1 MICYFIRKAFSV
13 AIITAGILAGPVCLA
28 ASLEQQREWYE
39 QAGIALE
46 EDNDEAY
53 RQLRAKLDDYPL
65 SPYLDYR
72 AFSRLLFKK
81 TPAQVEAF
89 ITEYKS
95 LPFSTTIKS
104 RYLEYLADTER
115 WQNFVAVQPMPPRGE
130 VLRCHYYYAQSKLGN
145 TEVAW
150 QGAESLWLTGKS
162 LSDACDPLLTKW
174 QKAGKKSNTLILD
187 RMLLV
192 FEERNRNRLKY
203 LNKQLSGSGKAGGK
217 AVLDLYDSPELV
229 ASFAKRSKVTPFNQ
243 SLTVLAYKRLV
254 RDDVKEAV
262 KQYQRTMDGQHFSK
276 DKRQRLADYTASRL
290 FSTDDKKLLS
300 WRDKKLSTSHSVK
313 LLERRIRVTIREADW
328 AATGYWMARLPQQAR
343 ETTRWTFWQANLLA
357 KQGKDKAAGELYR
370 SILGQRDFYSVAA
383 ATVLGKPIVYPVK
396 SSKVSMALT
405 KEYGKTLSR
414 IEELIALDKLF
425 AANREWHYL
434 LDDMDND
441 QVVMLAT
448 YAAANKWHHLAV
460 QATISGQLWDY
471 VELRFPIAHKWWFD
485 FFSKKR
491 DLPVTTMM
499 ALARQ
504 ESALNVEAVSPVG
517 ARGLMQLMP
526 TTAKET
532 AKKLGRNYKG
542 KKSLFDP
549 GVNIRLGSGYLKMM
563 LERYDNNRIF
573 AFAAYNAGPSR
584 VKRWRQ
590 ETDGQLDVYEFIEAI
605 PFTETRGYV
614 QNILMFEVYY
624 GDLTGKKNPLL
635 KPNELETK
643 Y

>member
-1 MICYFIRKAFSV
+1 MIGYFIRKAFSV
-13 AIITAGILAGPVCLA
+13 VIISAGILAGA
-28 ASLEQQREWYE
+28 APFAATLEQQREWYE
-39 QAGIALE
+39 QAGVALE
-46 EDNDEAY
+46 EDNTDEY
-53 RQLRAKLDDYPL
+53 LQLREQLDDYVL
-65 SPYLDYR
+65 TPYLDYR
-72 AFSRLLFKK
+72 EFSRLLFMK
-81 TPAQVEAF
+81 TPRQVEDF
-89 ITEYKS
+89 INEYKS

-115 WQNFVAVQPMPPRGE
+115 WQNFVEVQPMPPRGE
-130 VLRCHYYYAQSKLGN
+130 VLKCHYYYAQSKLGN

-162 LSDACDPLLTKW
+162 LSDACDPLLSKW
-174 QKAGKKSNTLILD
+174 QKAGQRSNTLILD

-192 FEERNRNRLKY
+192 YEEGNRTRLKY
-203 LNKQLSGSGKAGGK
+203 LNKQLGGSGKAKGK
-217 AVLDLYDSPELV
+217 AVLELYDSPERV
-229 ASFAKRSKVTPFNQ
+229 AGFAKRSKVTPFHQ

-254 RDDVKEAV
+254 RDDVREAV

-276 DKRQRLADYTASRL
+276 DKRQRLADYTAGRL
-290 FSTDDKKLLS
+290 FSTDDENLLS
-300 WRDKKLSTSHSVK
+300 WRDQKLSTSRSIR
-313 LLERRIRVTIREADW
+313 LLERRIRVAIREADW
-328 AATGYWMARLPQQAR
+328 EETERWLKRLPKAALK
-343 ETTRWTFWQANLLA
+343 TTRWTFWQAKLLA
-357 KQGKDKAAGELYR
+357 KKGQKKAAEELYR
-370 SILGQRDFYSVAA
+370 SILGQRDFYSAAA
-383 ATVLGKPIVYPVK
+383 ATVLKKNIVYPVK
-396 SSKVSMALT
+396 GPKQSTTLT
-405 KEYGKTLSR
+405 YEYGQTLRR
-414 IEELIALDKLF
+414 IKELIALDKLF

-434 LDDMDND
+434 LDGMDND

-491 DLPVTTMM
+491 GLSVTTMM

-504 ESALNVEAVSPVG
+504 ESALNAEAVSPVG

-532 AKKLGRNYKG
+532 AKKLGRNYQG

-584 VKRWRQ
+584 VNRWRQ
-590 ETDGQLDVYEFIEAI
+590 ETDSQLDVYEFIEAI

-624 GDLTGKKNPLL
+624 GDLTGKKNALL
-635 KPNELETK
+635 KPSELKAK

>member
-1 MICYFIRKAFSV
+1 MIGYFIRKAFSV
-13 AIITAGILAGPVCLA
+13 VIITAGILAGPASLA
-28 ASLEQQREWYE
+28 ATLEQQREWYE
-39 QAGIALE
+39 QAGVALE
-46 EDNDEAY
+46 EDNIDVY
-53 RQLRAKLDDYPL
+53 RQLRKQLDGYVL
-65 SPYLDYR
+65 TPYLDYR
-72 AFSRLLFKK
+72 DFSRLLFLK
-81 TPAQVEAF
+81 TPKQVEDF
-89 ITEYKS
+89 INEYKS

-115 WQNFVAVQPMPPRGE
+115 WQNFVEVQPMPPRGE
-130 VLRCHYYYAQSKLGN
+130 VLKCHYYYAQSKLGN

-162 LSDACDPLLTKW
+162 LSDACDPLLSKW
-174 QKAGKKSNTLILD
+174 QKAGQRSNTLILD

-192 FEERNRNRLKY
+192 YEEGNRTRLKY
-203 LNKQLSGSGKAGGK
+203 LNKQLGGSGKARGK
-217 AVLDLYDSPELV
+217 AVLELYDSPERV
-229 ASFAKRSKVTPFNQ
+229 AGFAKRSKVTPFHQ
-243 SLTVLAYKRLV
+243 GLTVLAYKRLV
-254 RDDVKEAV
+254 RDDVREAV
-262 KQYQRTMDGQHFSK
+262 KQYQRTMNGQHFSK

-290 FSTDDKKLLS
+290 FSTDDENLLS
-300 WRDKKLSTSHSVK
+300 WRDKKLATSRSIR
-313 LLERRIRVTIREADW
+313 LLERRIRVAIREADW
-328 AATGYWMARLPQQAR
+328 EDTERWMKRLPKAAQKN
-343 ETTRWTFWQANLLA
+343 TRWTFWQAKLLA
-357 KQGKDKAAGELYR
+357 KKGQKKAAEELYR
-370 SILGQRDFYSVAA
+370 SILGQRDFYSAAA
-383 ATVLGKPIVYPVK
+383 ATVLKKPIVYPVK
-396 SSKVSMALT
+396 SSKQSTTLT
-405 KEYGKTLSR
+405 YEYGQTLRR
-414 IEELIALDKLF
+414 IKELIALEKLF

-434 LDDMDND
+434 LDGMDND

-471 VELRFPIAHKWWFD
+471 VELRFPVAHKWWFD

-491 DLPVTTMM
+491 DLSVTTMM

-504 ESALNVEAVSPVG
+504 ESALNAEAVSPVG

-526 TTAKET
+526 ATAKET
-532 AKKLGRNYKG
+532 AKKLGRNYQG

-584 VKRWRQ
+584 VKRWQQ
-590 ETDGQLDVYEFIEAI
+590 ETDGQLDVFEFIEAI

-614 QNILMFEVYY
+614 QNVLMFEVYY

-635 KPNELETK
+635 KPSEFEAK